1 MNGTCHSLPPVPR
14 LAVGDFIPHSCHL
27 NCLKTLLFWSQSK
40 HVPWSKWSKSSQTLL
55 LQGPEVEFSWLKSL
69 DCRLE
74 SGTPIKDEKPANA

>member
-14 LAVGDFIPHSCHL
+14 LAVGDFIPRSCHL
-27 NCLKTLLFWSQSK
+27 NCLKTLLFWFQSK
-40 HVPWSKWSKSSQTLL
+40 HVPWSKSSQTLL

-74 SGTPIKDEKPANA
+74 SGTPIPAEKPANA